1 MPAVARLIADYD
13 ALVDAIRE
21 RVDEM
26 GMTRLELDH
35 QAGMQEGYSGKNS
48 GAEACQNLR
57 HEVVGGYSRRDRL
70 QAGARRG
77 FRTDRQDARPHHAAA
92 TSGPTSRGRWRRYR
106 RFIITA
112 SITPPIIA
120 KATAHMGH
128 AGATPDRSIRLV
140 NPKFRAIEY
149 PLASFRFVNL
159 SAAKW

>member
-13 ALVDAIRE
+13 AFVDAIRE

-35 QAGMQEGYSGKNS
+35 QAGMQEGYSGKILGPKHVKIFGIN
-48 GAEACQNLR
+48 
-57 HEVVGGYSRRDRL
+57 VGGCSRRDRL

-140 NPKFRAIEY
+140 HPKFRAIEY
-149 PLASFRFVNL
+149 PLASFCFVNL

>member
-13 ALVDAIRE
+13 AFVDAIRE

-35 QAGMQEGYSGKNS
+35 QAGMQEGYSGKILGPKHVKIFGIN
-48 GAEACQNLR
+48 
-57 HEVVGGYSRRDRL
+57 VGGCSRRDRL

-140 NPKFRAIEY
+140 NPKFRAIQY
-149 PLASFRFVNL
+149 PLASFCFVNL